1 MLFVSFVYRTTATV
15 VVVIPAIIMSVLDF
29 FILRDGLTRLGCCD
43 LIGYFL
49 DRFARIAR
57 CSCLWAHTTWISQT
71 Y

>member
-1 MLFVSFVYRTTATV
+1 MLFVSFVNWTTTTV
-15 VVVIPAIIMSVLDF
+15 IVVIPAIIMSVLDL
-29 FILRDGLTRLGCCD
+29 FILRDGLTRLGCD

-49 DRFARIAR
+49 DRFASIAR